1 MNANERPPLYF
12 AYGSNLNPSQMAKRC
27 PGHRVVGRASLEGYQ
42 LKFRGYGRDWA
53 GAVGTVEP
61 AAGSIV
67 WGAVF
72 ALTPEHYATL
82 DQYEGFDGPGLESN
96 LYDRVEVDV
105 RLEGGEVARCLT
117 YVIRPLE
124 EGLPS
129 AAYRDAIVAGLR
141 HHGLPAEYIAALAGR
156 PAADPGA
163 AKGEA
168 GWP

>member
-1 MNANERPPLYF
+1 
-12 AYGSNLNPSQMAKRC
+12 
-27 PGHRVVGRASLEGYQ
+27 
-42 LKFRGYGRDWA
+42 
-53 GAVGTVEP
+53 VEP
-61 AAGSIV
+61 LAGSTV

-82 DQYEGFDGPGLESN
+82 DQYEGYDGPGLESN
-96 LYDRVEVDV
+96 LYDRIEVDV

-129 AAYRDAIVAGLR
+129 PAYRDAIVAGLR
-141 HHGLPAEYIAALAGR
+141 HHGLPAEYIAVLEAH
-156 PAADPGA
+156 PTAAPGTP
-163 AKGEA
+163 E